1 VSFALEAADYAVVA
15 NMVGHTFKMKHLA
28 AYLLLGLAG
37 NASPSESDIKGVLQS
52 VGIDADDERLEKLLS
67 ELKGKDINEVCYI
80 MLFSDIHDILMYD
93 TVGCRRFNETCICP
107 VGRFW
112 RWCSS
117 SWRRARCRGCS
128 SCS

>member
-1 VSFALEAADYAVVA
+1 
-15 NMVGHTFKMKHLA
+15 MKHLA

-37 NASPSESDIKGVLQS
+37 NTSPSESDIKGVLQS

-67 ELKGKDINEVCYI
+67 ELKGKDINEVCYMI
-80 MLFSDIHDILMYD
+80 LFSEIYDMLMHS

-107 VGRFW
+107 VRWFW
-112 RWCSS
+112 WQWCG
-117 SWRRARCRGCS
+117 SWRRGRCRGCS